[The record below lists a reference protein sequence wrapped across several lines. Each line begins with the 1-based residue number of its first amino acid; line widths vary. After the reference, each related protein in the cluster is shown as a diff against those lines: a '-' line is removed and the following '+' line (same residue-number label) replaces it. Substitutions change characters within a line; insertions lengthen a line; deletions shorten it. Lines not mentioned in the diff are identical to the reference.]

1 MIKSIF
7 FDQDNTLVNTRVVA
21 GETYRKAIDWVSAQ
35 KKVNA
40 NGLYQEWRKVLDVL
54 KNSTKPEERQFS
66 HSLGLV
72 VPEKDLVEKAVE
84 KQEKKLGHLIQTN
97 PGVIEFFE
105 LDKAD
110 RKYILFTEDSE
121 TRMRLKLEKFDLV
134 NKFDLILN
142 SDTLNLMKPNI
153 KFMEIAWEKLNLD
166 PKECLYI
173 GDNYDKDCRI
183 GVENGGKAL
192 VYGKDF
198 TDFGQLEG
206 ILSTWNQ
213 Q

>member
-21 GETYRKAIDWVSAQ
+21 GETYRKAIDWVAMQ

-206 ILSTWNQ
+206 ILSTLNQ